1 MPDWLTPD
9 GVDLGK
15 VPLEPMLRRILDEDE
30 GTFSSTCTVL
40 GAMSGHGRRDAGVF
54 LLGLLSYYRGDF
66 ERLSSVVRALG
77 EFHSP
82 EAADALTAELHRVPS
97 SNKTRRYL
105 DAVLEA
111 LAALP
116 DELARG
122 RLVTLSGD
130 RSFSPKRRQ
139 RFQSTLWDLDG
150 DDTPHDGGW

>member
-1 MPDWLTPD
+1 MPDGLTPD

-30 GTFSSTCTVL
+30 ATFSWTCTVL
-40 GAMSGHGRRDAGVF
+40 GAMSGEGRRDAGVF
-54 LLGLLSYYRGDF
+54 LLGLLSYYRGDY

-77 EFHSP
+77 EFHST
-82 EAADALTAELHRVPS
+82 EAADALTAELRRVPS
-97 SNKTRRYL
+97 TNNTRRYL
-105 DAVLEA
+105 EAVLEA
-111 LAALP
+111 LASLP

-130 RSFSPKRRQ
+130 RSFSPKRRK